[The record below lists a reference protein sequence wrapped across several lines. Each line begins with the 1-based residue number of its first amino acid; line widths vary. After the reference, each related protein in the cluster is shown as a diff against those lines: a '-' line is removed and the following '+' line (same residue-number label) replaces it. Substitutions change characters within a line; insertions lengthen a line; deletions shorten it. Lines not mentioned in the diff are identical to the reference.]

1 MGASNS
7 SKGQWQSCGNKPSQ
21 VVQVKTV
28 TAQSAIGVSAQV
40 SADAF
45 GQATFSSMQV
55 HLTTIDRGLASFAI
69 AAVGAEAAA
78 LTSGDHSPFAM
89 ASAVVAMTNADISVT
104 SSRTVTGSDA
114 HAQDT
119 HAQDTH
125 AMSQQT
131 VVSAIG
137 ASFAFDTGLAPVHQL
152 TESAVETC
160 RSGVGSLQ
168 GNLATFSADVTAHGE
183 NSFVD
188 LQADAIALDD
198 QYSSSVVSATSAID
212 AEVTY
217 TEYVGTRRD
226 DTIVTGNGD
235 SLVQGDRGDD
245 AIRAGGGDDWLFGGR
260 GDDRIN
266 GGGGN
271 DTAFGGDGRDNLGG
285 GDGDDWLFGGDGK
298 DTLAGDDGNDMIV
311 GGDGNDLI
319 TGGNGNDL
327 LDGGDGRD
335 TVSGGAGN
343 DIFRL
348 GASSGD
354 GDDLM
359 TGGAGADTYLIV
371 GAFDDDTVADFSV
384 SGGDRLAIEGLDAL
398 LGAGPRALSMER
410 DRCDRD
416 NLVVTMRLD
425 GERSTLTLDE
435 FFSNNP
441 EFGSMP
447 MRGAFTPQQTAMIMH
462 AIVIDADAN
471 PALTDAQL
479 TFQLGDLLAVFG

>member
-1 MGASNS
+1 MGASKS
-7 SKGQWQSCGNKPSQ
+7 SKSHQNGCGNHSSQ
-21 VVQVKTV
+21 AVQVRTV

-45 GQATFSSMQV
+45 GQGTFANTQV
-55 HLTTIDRGLASFAI
+55 HLTTIDRGLASFAV

-78 LTSGDHSPFAM
+78 QTSGDQTPFAM
-89 ASAVVAMTNADISVT
+89 ASAAVTMVNADISVT
-104 SSRTVTGSDA
+104 NSRTVTGSD
-114 HAQDT
+114 T
-119 HAQDTH
+119 HE
-125 AMSQQT
+125 MSQQT

-137 ASFAFDTGLAPVHQL
+137 ASFAFETGLTSAHQFNDD
-152 TESAVETC
+152 AVEAC

-168 GNLATFSADVTAHGE
+168 GNLATFDANVTAHGE

-198 QYSSSVVSATSAID
+198 QYSSSVVSATSAVD

-217 TEYVGTRRD
+217 TEYVGTRWD

-235 SLVQGDRGDD
+235 SLVRGDRGDD
-245 AIRAGGGDDWLFGGR
+245 IIHAGDGDDWLFGGK

-298 DTLAGDDGNDMIV
+298 DTLSGDAGDDLVV

-319 TGGNGNDL
+319 MGDGGNDL

-335 TVSGGAGN
+335 TISGGAGN
-343 DIFRL
+343 DVFRL
-348 GASSGD
+348 ASGD

-359 TGGAGADTYLIV
+359 TGGAGADTYLV
-371 GAFDDDTVADFSV
+371 AGAFDDDTITDFSV

-398 LGAGPRALSMER
+398 LAVGSRAVSMER
-410 DRCDRD
+410 DRGDRD
-416 NLVVTMRLD
+416 DLVVTLRLD

-441 EFGSMP
+441 GFGSMP
-447 MRGAFTPQQTAMIMH
+447 ARGAFTPQQTAMIMH
-462 AIVIDADAN
+462 AIAVDADAN
-471 PALTDAQL
+471 PAPTDTQL
-479 TFQLGDLLAVFG
+479 IFQLGDLLAVFG

>member
-7 SKGQWQSCGNKPSQ
+7 SKGHQHSCGSHPSQ
-21 VVQVKTV
+21 TVQVRTV

-45 GQATFSSMQV
+45 GQSTFSNTQV

-78 LTSGDHSPFAM
+78 HATGDQSPFAM
-89 ASAVVAMTNADISVT
+89 ASAAVTMTNADISVT
-104 SSRTVTGSDA
+104 NSRTVTGSDM
-114 HAQDT
+114 HG
-119 HAQDTH
+119 
-125 AMSQQT
+125 MGQQT

-137 ASFAFDTGLAPVHQL
+137 ASFAFETGLAPAHQVNDV
-152 TESAVETC
+152 AVEAC

-168 GNLATFSADVTAHGE
+168 GNLATFEANVTAQGE

-198 QYSSSVVSATSAID
+198 QYSSSVVSATSAVD
-212 AEVTY
+212 TEVVY
-217 TEYVGTRRD
+217 TEYSGTRWD

-235 SLVQGDRGDD
+235 SLVRGDRGDD
-245 AIRAGGGDDWLFGGR
+245 TIRAGDGDDWLFGGK
-260 GDDRIN
+260 GDDRIG

-271 DTAFGGDGRDNLGG
+271 DTAFGGDGRDNLAGG
-285 GDGDDWLFGGDGK
+285 NGDDWLFGGDGK
-298 DTLAGDDGNDMIV
+298 DTLSGDTGNDLIV

-319 TGGNGNDL
+319 IGGNGNDL

-335 TVSGGAGN
+335 DISGGAGN
-343 DIFRL
+343 DVFRL
-348 GASSGD
+348 GSSPGE

-359 TGGAGADTYLIV
+359 RGGTDADTYLIV
-371 GAFDDDTVADFSV
+371 GAFDDDTIADFSIG
-384 SGGDRLAIEGLDAL
+384 GGDRLAIEGLDAL
-398 LGAGPRALSMER
+398 LGAGSRAVSMER
-410 DRCDRD
+410 DRGDRD
-416 NLVVTMRLD
+416 DLVVTLRLD

-435 FFSNNP
+435 FFANNP
-441 EFGSMP
+441 EFGTMP
-447 MRGAFTPQQTAMIMH
+447 TRGTFSAQQTATIMH
-462 AIVIDADAN
+462 AIAVDAEAN
-471 PALTDAQL
+471 PALMDVQL

>member
-1 MGASNS
+1 MSASNS
-7 SKGQWQSCGNKPSQ
+7 NRGHQHGCNRPPQA
-21 VVQVKTV
+21 VQVRTV

-45 GQATFSSMQV
+45 GQDTFANTQV

-78 LTSGDHSPFAM
+78 QASGDQTPFAM
-89 ASAVVAMTNADISVT
+89 ASAAVTMVNADISVT
-104 SSRTVTGSDA
+104 NSRTVAGSDPNG
-114 HAQDT
+114 
-119 HAQDTH
+119 
-125 AMSQQT
+125 MSQQM
-131 VVSAIG
+131 VASAIG
-137 ASFAFDTGLAPVHQL
+137 VSFAFDTGLAPAHQVND
-152 TESAVETC
+152 SAAETC
-160 RSGVGSLQ
+160 RSDVGSLQ

-188 LQADAIALDD
+188 LQADAVALDD
-198 QYSSSVVSATSAID
+198 QYSSSVVSATSAVD

-217 TEYVGTRRD
+217 TEYVGTRWD

-235 SLVQGDRGDD
+235 SLVRGDRGDD
-245 AIRAGGGDDWLFGGR
+245 TIRAGDGDDWLFGGE
-260 GDDRIN
+260 GDDRIS

-298 DTLAGDDGNDMIV
+298 DTLSGDAGNDLLV

-319 TGGNGNDL
+319 TGGSGNDL

-335 TVSGGAGN
+335 NISGGDGN
-343 DIFRL
+343 DVFRL
-348 GASSGD
+348 GSSSGD

-359 TGGAGADTYLIV
+359 TGGAGADTYLV
-371 GAFDDDTVADFSV
+371 AGAFDDDTITDFSI

-398 LGAGPRALSMER
+398 LGAGSRAVSMER
-410 DRCDRD
+410 DRSDRD
-416 NLVVTMRLD
+416 DLVVTMRLD

-441 EFGSMP
+441 GFGSMP
-447 MRGAFTPQQTAMIMH
+447 ARGTFTPQQAAMIMQ
-462 AIVIDADAN
+462 AIAVDPDDAD

-479 TFQLGDLLAVFG
+479 TLQLSDLLAVFG

>member
-7 SKGQWQSCGNKPSQ
+7 SRSHQQHGCGNHPSQ
-21 VVQVKTV
+21 TVQVKTV

-45 GQATFSSMQV
+45 GQGTFANTQV

-78 LTSGDHSPFAM
+78 QTSGDQSPFAM
-89 ASAVVAMTNADISVT
+89 ASAVVTMANADISVT
-104 SSRTVTGSDA
+104 NSRTVTGSDM
-114 HAQDT
+114 HGT
-119 HAQDTH
+119 
-125 AMSQQT
+125 SQQT

-137 ASFAFDTGLAPVHQL
+137 ASFAFETGLAPAHQVNDD
-152 TESAVETC
+152 AVEAC
-160 RSGVGSLQ
+160 RSDVGSLQ
-168 GNLATFSADVTAHGE
+168 GNLATFDANVTAQGE
-183 NSFVD
+183 NSVVD
-188 LQADAIALDD
+188 VQADAIALEE

-217 TEYVGTRRD
+217 TEYVGTGWD

-235 SLVQGDRGDD
+235 SLVRGDRGDD
-245 AIRAGGGDDWLFGGR
+245 VIRAGDGDDWLFGGK
-260 GDDRIN
+260 GDDRIS
-266 GGGGN
+266 GGGGS
-271 DTAFGGDGRDNLGG
+271 DTAFGGEGRDNLGG

-298 DTLAGDDGNDMIV
+298 DTLSGDAGDDLVV

-319 TGGNGNDL
+319 AGGIGDDL

-335 TVSGGAGN
+335 TISGGAGN
-343 DIFRL
+343 DVFRL
-348 GASSGD
+348 ASGD

-371 GAFDDDTVADFSV
+371 GASDDDTITDFSV
-384 SGGDRLAIEGLDAL
+384 AGGDRLAIEGLDTL
-398 LGAGPRALSMER
+398 LGAGSRAVSMER
-410 DRCDRD
+410 DRGDRD
-416 NLVVTMRLD
+416 DLVVTMRLD

-435 FFSNNP
+435 FFSNNH

-447 MRGAFTPQQTAMIMH
+447 TRGAFTPQQTAMIMH
-462 AIVIDADAN
+462 AIAVDADTN
-471 PALTDAQL
+471 PASADAQL
-479 TFQLGDLLAVFG
+479 IFQLGDLLAVFG